1 MSTVNDFVQNFTI
14 GARANLYEVTIDG
27 FDQKLKFVCKA
38 AQIPGKT
45 IGPIEVK
52 YLNNTI
58 KVAGDPVFDDWTITI
73 LNDEDY
79 AIRKQLDEWQEDI
92 KRNDRAVG
100 NGQIGGAPGYMRTA
114 TIHQLN
120 RDGSINKLSSYKFH
134 NMWPTAVDPMD
145 LGFDNADTITEF
157 GATFAFSHWT
167 KE

>member
-14 GARANLYEVTIDG
+14 GSRANLYTVEIQDM
-27 FDQKLKFVCKA
+27 DQKLKFVCKA

-73 LNDEDY
+73 LNDEDF
-79 AIRKQLDEWQEDI
+79 AIRLQLEEWQEKI
-92 KRNDRAVG
+92 KNNDKAVG
-100 NGQIGGAPGYMRTA
+100 QSSLNEYFRTA
-114 TIHQLN
+114 TVRQLN
-120 RDGSINKLSSYKFH
+120 RDGSENVNSAYKFH
-134 NMWPTAVDPMD
+134 NMWPTTVDPIE
-145 LGFDNADTITEF
+145 LAFESADTIVEF